1 LEINM
6 GSAVS
11 SVFGGGGSGGILGAV
26 GGIVGG
32 IFGGPIGAMIGQA
45 IGGMLQQAIGN
56 GANSAVDT
64 LVKEHGMPKFLGE
77 EVKATIGQ
85 VISQL
90 TQQSQQGVSHEA
102 HGAAQENFGDA
113 IKQWQNDFS
122 NQLVQGVLDQL
133 RAQNPTGSKGTK
145 GTTGGGWLQAI
156 ASVMGSALGAKAK
169 EMVKL
174 SQDINKAS
182 EAKSQAKEGSKEQG
196 EQADKFNKLMTQ
208 FQATSQEYNYLNS
221 VFTTA
226 LKGLGEA
233 LSTMARKQ

>member
-45 IGGMLQQAIGN
+45 IGGMLQQAIG
-56 GANSAVDT
+56 GGLNSAVDT

-77 EVKATIGQ
+77 EVKSTIGK
-85 VISQL
+85 VMAGQL
-90 TQQSQQGVSHEA
+90 AQSQQGVSHEA
-102 HGAAQENFGDA
+102 QSTAQQNFGGA

-122 NQLVQGVLDQL
+122 NQIVQGVLDQL
-133 RAQNPTGSKGTK
+133 RSQGSAGTK
-145 GTTGGGWLQAI
+145 GSSKPTGGGWLQAI
-156 ASVMGSALGAKAK
+156 ASVMGQALGNKAK
-169 EMVKL
+169 EMVSL
-174 SQDINKAS
+174 SQQINDASAAKA
-182 EAKSQAKEGSKEQG
+182 QAKQGSSEQE

-233 LSTMARKQ
+233 LGTMARKQ

>member
-1 LEINM
+1 M

-11 SVFGGGGSGGILGAV
+11 SVFGGGGSGGILGAI

-32 IFGGPIGAMIGQA
+32 IFGGPLGAMIGQA

-77 EVKATIGQ
+77 EVKSTIGQ
-85 VISQL
+85 VINQL

-102 HGAAQENFGDA
+102 QGAAQQNFGGA
-113 IKQWQNDFS
+113 IKQWESDFS
-122 NQLVQGVLDQL
+122 NQIVQGVLDQL
-133 RAQNPTGSKGTK
+133 RAQGGGSTKGTK
-145 GTTGGGWLQAI
+145 GTSGGGWLQAI
-156 ASVMGSALGAKAK
+156 ASVMGQALGNKAK
-169 EMVKL
+169 EMVNL
-174 SQDINKAS
+174 SQQINDASAAKAS
-182 EAKSQAKEGSKEQG
+182 AKQGSSEQA
-196 EQADKFNKLMTQ
+196 EQADKFNKLMTE

-221 VFTTA
+221 FFTTA

-233 LSTMARKQ
+233 LSSMARKQ

>member
-1 LEINM
+1 M

-56 GANSAVDT
+56 GLNSAVDT
-64 LVKEHGMPKFLGE
+64 LVKEHGMPKFLGD
-77 EVKATIGQ
+77 EVKSTVNKVIGQ
-85 VISQL
+85 LV
-90 TQQSQQGVSHEA
+90 QQSQQGVSAEA
-102 HGAAQENFGDA
+102 TATAQTHFGDA
-113 IKQWQNDFS
+113 IKNFESTLSDGIA
-122 NQLVQGVLDQL
+122 QGVVDLL
-133 RAQNPTGSKGTK
+133 RSQNGGSKGGKPTA
-145 GTTGGGWLQAI
+145 GGWLQAI

-169 EMVKL
+169 EMVNL
-174 SQDINKAS
+174 SQQINEAGAAKAK
-182 EAKSQAKEGSKEQG
+182 AKVGSDEYSK
-196 EQADKFNKLMTQ
+196 QADEFNKLMTQ

-221 VFTTA
+221 TFTTA

-233 LSTMARKQ
+233 LSSMARKQ

>member
-1 LEINM
+1 M

-11 SVFGGGGSGGILGAV
+11 SVFGGGGSGGILGAI

-32 IFGGPIGAMIGQA
+32 IFGGPLGAMIGQA

-77 EVKATIGQ
+77 EVKGTISKTIAGQ
-85 VISQL
+85 L
-90 TQQSQQGVSHEA
+90 QQSQQGVSHEA
-102 HGAAQENFGDA
+102 QGAAQQNFGGA
-113 IKQWQNDFS
+113 IKQWESDFA
-122 NQLVQGVLDQL
+122 NQIVQGVLDQL
-133 RAQNPTGSKGTK
+133 RAQGGGSTKGSKGA
-145 GTTGGGWLQAI
+145 TGGGWLQAI
-156 ASVMGSALGAKAK
+156 ASVMGQALGNKAK
-169 EMVKL
+169 EMVNL
-174 SQDINKAS
+174 SQQINDASAAKAKAKNGS
-182 EAKSQAKEGSKEQG
+182 EEQAK
-196 EQADKFNKLMTQ
+196 QADEFNKLMTQ

-233 LSTMARKQ
+233 LSSMARKQ

>member
-1 LEINM
+1 M

-11 SVFGGGGSGGILGAV
+11 SVFGGGGSGGILGAI

-32 IFGGPIGAMIGQA
+32 IFGGPLGAMIGQA

-77 EVKATIGQ
+77 EVKGAISKTIAG
-85 VISQL
+85 L
-90 TQQSQQGVSHEA
+90 LQQSQQGVSHEA
-102 HGAAQENFGDA
+102 QRTAQQNFGGA
-113 IKQWQNDFS
+113 IKQWEADFS
-122 NQLVQGVLDQL
+122 NQIVQGVLDQL
-133 RAQNPTGSKGTK
+133 RAQGGGSTKGSKPS
-145 GTTGGGWLQAI
+145 GGGWLQAI
-156 ASVMGSALGAKAK
+156 ASVMGQALGNKAK
-169 EMVKL
+169 EMVNL
-174 SQDINKAS
+174 SQQINDASAAKAKAKNGS
-182 EAKSQAKEGSKEQG
+182 EDQAKH
-196 EQADKFNKLMTQ
+196 ADEFNKLMTQ

-233 LSTMARKQ
+233 LSSMARKQ

>member
-1 LEINM
+1 M

-45 IGGMLQQAIGN
+45 IGGMLQQAIG
-56 GANSAVDT
+56 GGLNSAVDT
-64 LVKEHGMPKFLGE
+64 LVKEHGMPKFLGD
-77 EVKATIGQ
+77 EVKSTIGK
-85 VISQL
+85 VVNQL
-90 TQQSQQGVSHEA
+90 VQQSQQGVSAEA
-102 HGAAQENFGDA
+102 QGTAQANFGGA
-113 IKQWQNDFS
+113 IQQWQNDFAS
-122 NQLVQGVLDQL
+122 QIVQGVLDQL
-133 RAQNPTGSKGTK
+133 RSQNPSGGKGTK

-169 EMVKL
+169 EMVNL
-174 SQDINKAS
+174 SQQINQAS
-182 EAKSQAKEGSKEQG
+182 EAKSQAKQGSAEQS
-196 EQADKFNKLMTQ
+196 EQADKFNKLMTE

-233 LSTMARKQ
+233 LSSMARKQ

>member
-11 SVFGGGGSGGILGAV
+11 SVFGGGGSGGILGAI

-32 IFGGPIGAMIGQA
+32 IFGGPLGAMIGQA

-64 LVKEHGMPKFLGE
+64 LVKDHGMPKFLGE
-77 EVKATIGQ
+77 EVKSTIGK
-85 VISQL
+85 VMSQL

-102 HGAAQENFGDA
+102 HGAAQQNFGGA
-113 IKQWQNDFS
+113 IKQWESDFA

-133 RAQNPTGSKGTK
+133 RSQGGGSTK
-145 GTTGGGWLQAI
+145 GGKPSGGGWLQAI
-156 ASVMGSALGAKAK
+156 ASVMGSALGNKAK
-169 EMVKL
+169 EMVNL
-174 SQDINKAS
+174 SQQINDAS
-182 EAKSQAKEGSKEQG
+182 AAKSAAKAGSEEQSK
-196 EQADKFNKLMTQ
+196 QADEFNKLMTQ

-233 LSTMARKQ
+233 LGTMARKQ